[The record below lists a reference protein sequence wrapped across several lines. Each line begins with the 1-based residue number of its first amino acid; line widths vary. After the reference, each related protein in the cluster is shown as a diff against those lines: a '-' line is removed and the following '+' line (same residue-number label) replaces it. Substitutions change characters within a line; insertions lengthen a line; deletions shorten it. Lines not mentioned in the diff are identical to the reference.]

1 MGDIFQ
7 EVDEELRQENYAKLW
22 TRYGRY
28 IIAAAGLL
36 ILGVAGFK
44 GWEAYD
50 LDRRAGLSDSY
61 AAAFDQLAQDQ
72 EAAAQTALAEI
83 ADPSDSGYGALAA
96 FARAR
101 LLAESGQTA
110 EAVAIWDEIA
120 DRTAA
125 GDSFRDIATLLSVM
139 HQMDSGDAAALRA
152 RLTPMI
158 DKGGSFRPSALELS
172 ALLAVRDG
180 DLELARSQLEEI
192 SLDLES
198 PVALRER
205 ANQLLSSF
213 ED

>member
-1 MGDIFQ
+1 MSDIFQ

-22 TRYGRY
+22 TRYGRF

-50 LDRRAGLSDSY
+50 LDRRAGLSESY
-61 AAAFDQLAQDQ
+61 AAAFDQLAEEQD
-72 EAAAQTALAEI
+72 AAAQTALAEI
-83 ADPSDSGYGALAA
+83 ADPADRGYGALAA

-101 LLAESGQTA
+101 LLAEAGQTA

-120 DRTAA
+120 DKTSA
-125 GDSFRDIATLLSVM
+125 GESFRDIATLLSVM
-139 HQMDSGDAAALRA
+139 HQIDSGDSAALRG

-172 ALLAVRDG
+172 ALLAIRDG
-180 DLELARSQLEEI
+180 DLELARRQLDEI
-192 SLDLES
+192 ILDLET
-198 PVALRER
+198 PAALRER

-213 ED
+213 QD